1 MKLDRNENAT
11 GVGKYAL
18 VNMRRLMALGHD
30 QQNEAHQLMAQLSEL
45 GVVDWGAKG
54 ADDEFFVIKLKDR
67 NAESALVAYADAA
80 EEHDKEW
87 ALQVLAMSTR
97 AKRHPAKKTPD

>member
-1 MKLDRNENAT
+1 MKLDRNESAT

-18 VNMRRLMALGHD
+18 VNMRRLLTLGHD
-30 QQNEAHQLMAQLSEL
+30 RQNEAHQLLAQLSEL
-45 GVVDWGAKG
+45 GVIDWGAKS

-67 NAESALVAYADAA
+67 NAEPALVAYANAA

-97 AKRHPAKKTPD
+97 ARHHPNKKTPD